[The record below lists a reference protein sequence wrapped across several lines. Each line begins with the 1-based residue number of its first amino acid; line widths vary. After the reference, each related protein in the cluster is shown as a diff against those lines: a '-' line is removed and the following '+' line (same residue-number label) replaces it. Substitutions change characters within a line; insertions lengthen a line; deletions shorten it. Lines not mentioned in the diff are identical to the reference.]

1 VLAGWWKASL
11 AGVRKARVKTART
24 KISDGCAQALT
35 GKISAVQVVVGKL
48 RADFTA
54 CSADTRGPEISHAAQ

>member
-1 VLAGWWKASL
+1 
-11 AGVRKARVKTART
+11 VKTART